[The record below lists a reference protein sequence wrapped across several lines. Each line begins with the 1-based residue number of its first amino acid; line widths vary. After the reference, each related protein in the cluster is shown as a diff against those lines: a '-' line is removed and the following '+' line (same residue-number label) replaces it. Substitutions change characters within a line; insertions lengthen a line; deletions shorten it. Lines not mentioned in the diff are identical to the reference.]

1 MSVDTFTLEFGRWTK
16 EIELNRNPD
25 NDFDPQQI
33 VEWDIEGPRFL
44 NPDWSDL
51 TDEQVLKEANVVYG
65 KFGYEK
71 APVRLVAL
79 LTGRSGLHK
88 FEQPFDAL
96 VDPTIS
102 SGVRRIV
109 DLALED
115 KYGEHMKAEVTAR
128 LGFTEPHTYIDGN
141 NRGWDYNI
149 VFAHLMIAMA
159 ERGRPSFEGE
169 HTNKFN
175 RNLFWPGS
183 VASIFAVAQ
192 DVAKGVELPE
202 KQLALFTKKLLSDYE
217 RLSWIGVAIDPRT
230 MIKIKNKIIE
240 LSKNEDIE
248 RSLNSQLKI

>member
-102 SGVRRIV
+102 SLDGIVESGSWIDAKSHFQEMTQEKEGV
-109 DLALED
+109 
-115 KYGEHMKAEVTAR
+115 T
-128 LGFTEPHTYIDGN
+128 PHY
-141 NRGWDYNI
+141 
-149 VFAHLMIAMA
+149 
-159 ERGRPSFEGE
+159 E
-169 HTNKFN
+169 
-175 RNLFWPGS
+175 
-183 VASIFAVAQ
+183 
-192 DVAKGVELPE
+192 
-202 KQLALFTKKLLSDYE
+202 LLSESGPDHE
-217 RLSWIGVAIDPRT
+217 KVFMIGVYVGDRLCG
-230 MIKIKNKIIE
+230 KGEGN
-240 LSKNEDIE
+240 SKQAGQQAAATEA
-248 RSLNSQLKI
+248 LKSYKGK